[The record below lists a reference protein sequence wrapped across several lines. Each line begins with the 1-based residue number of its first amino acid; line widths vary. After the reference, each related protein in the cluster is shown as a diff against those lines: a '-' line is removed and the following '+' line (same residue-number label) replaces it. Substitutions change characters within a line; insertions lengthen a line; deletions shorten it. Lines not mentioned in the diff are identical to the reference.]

1 MLFGEYYSQG
11 TNINLSHGRFSEAL
25 TEEKLERVIKYL
37 PCDKGKAIASLCRE
51 RLGDGCDVSEIRLRA
66 GAPLSLTVG
75 RRNVLLAPTEAAV
88 CTEKELGETL
98 GRLCEDSVHTYGET
112 IKEGYATLSGGYR
125 IGVCGSA
132 QSDGEKVKSVYS
144 VSSLCIR
151 IPHAVTGVC
160 GELLDE
166 IKTQSGL
173 VSALIYSPPGEGK
186 TTLLRD
192 AAQRLSRGE
201 DALRVCI
208 IDTRGEIYLHEL
220 FSDGI
225 ADVMHGYPRAKGMEI
240 AARTMS
246 AQLIVCDEIGTS
258 AEADAIISVANT
270 GVPFLATAHGNSL
283 SDIMRRPQLKRLAD
297 AGIFEKYIGI
307 RRLGGGFLLSVDTL

>member
-1 MLFGEYYSQG
+1 MGG
-11 TNINLSHGRFSEAL
+11 GR
-25 TEEKLERVIKYL
+25 
-37 PCDKGKAIASLCRE
+37 G
-51 RLGDGCDVSEIRLRA
+51 VSEIRLRA

-75 RRNVLLAPTEAAV
+75 RRNVMLPPGRVAV
-88 CTEKELGETL
+88 CTERELGETL
-98 GRLCEDSVHTYGET
+98 GRLCEDSVHTYSET

-144 VSSLCIR
+144 ISSLCIR

-160 GELLDE
+160 GGLLDE
-166 IKTQSGL
+166 IKTHDG
-173 VSALIYSPPGEGK
+173 VIISALIYSPPGEGK

-192 AAQRLSRGE
+192 AAQSLSRGE
-201 DALRVCI
+201 SAIRVCV
-208 IDTRGEIYLHEL
+208 IDTRGELYLNEL

-246 AQLIVCDEIGTS
+246 AQLIVCDEIGTA

-270 GVPFLATAHGNSL
+270 GVPLLASAHGSSL

-307 RRLGGGFLLSVDTL
+307 RRVGGGFSLSVDTL